1 MEFEEFRPLP
11 ELEYRLLFPL
21 LELEFPPLPLPLPL
35 PLLELEE
42 LRLLE
47 PELLEELDEEEDE
60 EEGKAAK
67 AVSSAATRAAP
78 ERLEKAWDD
87 KVTWVEDVRTLA

>member
-1 MEFEEFRPLP
+1 MVLLEFRPLP
-11 ELEYRLLFPL
+11 ELEYLLLLPL
-21 LELEFPPLPLPLPL
+21 PGLEFPPLPLPL